1 MATKAVS
8 EKAAVEA
15 PVAGTA
21 VLDTTVAGL
30 MAELAAL
37 EDPRAREINEKHG
50 DDHGVNL
57 SKLRAVAKRL
67 KTQQEL
73 SRELWATDD
82 TAARLLSLLIC
93 KPKAF
98 ERDELDRML
107 REARTP
113 KVHDWLVNYVVKK
126 SPHCEEL
133 RVAWFADA
141 DPVVASAG
149 WALTSERVVK
159 KPEGLD
165 LVALLDG
172 IEAAMKDAPERLQ
185 WAMNQ
190 CLAMIGIEFPEH
202 RARAL
207 DIGERLE
214 VLKDYPTPPNCTSPF
229 APTWINEMVRRQ
241 AAP

>member
-1 MATKAVS
+1 MPETM
-8 EKAAVEA
+8 
-15 PVAGTA
+15 VAE
-21 VLDTTVAGL
+21 V

-37 EDPRAREINEKHG
+37 EDPKMRQANEKRG

-57 SKLRAVAKRL
+57 SKLRAVAKKL

-73 SRELWATDD
+73 AVRLWATGD
-82 TAARLLSLLIC
+82 TAARLVALLIC
-93 KPKAF
+93 RPKAF
-98 ERDELDRML
+98 GREELDTML
-107 REARTP
+107 RQARAP

-126 SPHCEEL
+126 SPHAEEL
-133 RVAWFADA
+133 RVAWSADS

-149 WALTSERVVK
+149 WALTSERVAK

-165 LVALLDG
+165 LPGLLDV
-172 IEAAMKDAPERLQ
+172 IEAEMKDAPDRLQ

-190 CLAMIGIEFPEH
+190 ALATIGIEHAEH

-229 APTWINEMVRRQ
+229 APTWINEIVRRKEG
-241 AAP
+241 